1 MKDKMKKI
9 ADFVRQK
16 CSADDFTLRI
26 FHNHDLYSRFAQ
38 NGITQHIDG
47 KNLQIKLDVAF
58 DNKTGSA
65 LVNQNNEENLV
76 YLIKTAEEM
85 AKVNKPDPEFMASE
99 TDHELRKL
107 EEPATATKKLTVQQ
121 MVDGIEKCVENARFK
136 KAKISGLSHKH
147 ISQNYMITKNGFCG
161 YDEHGI
167 FSHSMTMKK
176 GGRETKVER
185 SCKDF
190 AQFSMKENLQQLN
203 QQFDSLQEPQQI
215 KNERMPVIMRPQAFL
230 TWIYYLIWTYR
241 RREADEGMN
250 PYTNKI
256 GKKFFGEKFSLRSVI
271 DNPVLQTPRFDHD
284 GLPTKHID
292 WIEKGVIKN
301 MQADRYYAKKQNIE
315 PASIFNI
322 AIDGGQTSEEEMMQ
336 KAGRGIIL
344 NSLWYI
350 RPVDMKAG
358 EWTGLTRD
366 GVLYFEDGKIKKA
379 VTNFRWNEILHNAT
393 KRILALGPAQQIEYI
408 AQIPTVLI
416 DDFNF
421 VDVTTF

>member
-9 ADFVRQK
+9 ADFVRQN

-47 KNLQIKLDVAF
+47 KNLQINLEVAF
-58 DNKTGSA
+58 DNKTGTA
-65 LVNQNNEENLV
+65 LVNQNDEASLER
-76 YLIKTAEEM
+76 LIKTAEEM
-85 AKVNKPDPEFMASE
+85 AKLNKPDPEFMPSE
-99 TDHELRKL
+99 PEHKL
-107 EEPATATKKLTVQQ
+107 PKLTPPATATRNLTVEK
-121 MVDGIEKCVENARFK
+121 MVDGIEKCVKNAEK
-136 KAKISGLSHKH
+136 KSAKISGLSHKQ
-147 ISQNYMITKNGFCG
+147 INQYYMETKNGFNG
-161 YDEHGI
+161 YDELGS

-190 AQFSMKENLQQLN
+190 AQFSMEENLQQLN

-215 KNERMPVIMRPQAFL
+215 KYEKMPVIMRPQAFL
-230 TWIYYLIWTYR
+230 KWIFYLIWTYQ

-250 PYTNKI
+250 PYTDKI

-271 DNPVLQTPRFDHD
+271 DNPALHTPRFDQY
-284 GLPTKHID
+284 GFPTKHID

-301 MQADRYYAKKQNIE
+301 MQADRYYAKQKNIE
-315 PASIFNI
+315 PASIYNVV
-322 AIDGGQTSEEEMMQ
+322 IDGGNTSEEEMMQ
-336 KAGRGIIL
+336 KVGRGIIL

-366 GVLYFEDGKIKKA
+366 GVLYFEDGKVKKA
-379 VTNFRWNEILHNAT
+379 VTNFRWNEILHDAT
-393 KRILALGPAQQIEYI
+393 KRILALGPAQQIEYM